1 MQYIEIAEG
10 LSVKICDICAVG
22 KDTDLTSTVYTDS
35 SVFKS
40 TFPYNVLLELL
51 ERESDKPV
59 DNTQQ
64 RQLRILET
72 LGTFAG

>member
-1 MQYIEIAEG
+1 MEYIEIADG
-10 LSVKICDICAVG
+10 LSVKVCDICAVA
-22 KDTDLTSTVYTDS
+22 KDTELTSTVYTDS

-51 ERESDKPV
+51 ERESEKPV
-59 DNTQQ
+59 DNTQN
-64 RQLRILET
+64 RQLRIFET